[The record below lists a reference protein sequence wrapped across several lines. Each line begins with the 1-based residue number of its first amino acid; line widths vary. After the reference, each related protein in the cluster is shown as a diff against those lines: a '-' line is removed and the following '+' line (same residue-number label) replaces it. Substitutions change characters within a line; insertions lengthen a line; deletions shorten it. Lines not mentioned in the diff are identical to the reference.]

1 MGVNAVTENGKVA
14 EEADVIFLAIKPHI
28 LPAAV
33 ADIYKT
39 MNHPNKVINKLFVSI
54 LAGIT
59 LESLENVRL
68 EIFSKIVFH
77 IVCVIIR
84 F

>member
-59 LESLENVRL
+59 LESLENVIL
-68 EIFSKIVFH
+68 
-77 IVCVIIR
+77 
-84 F
+84 